1 MTYSAAPVSDPM
13 RLEEF
18 LRLPFAV
25 YRGDPLWVPP
35 VIGEV
40 RRTLDPGRNPYFSDA
55 TLRLFVGY
63 RGGTPVART
72 AVIINSAHQRTF
84 GVRSAFFGFFES
96 VNDEIAVRRLFDEAE
111 TYCRARG
118 VEVLEGPFNPHH
130 YSELGLQVDGFG
142 TAPSFFQ
149 TYNPAYYIG
158 LLEKAGFRMSARF
171 QTMRNDDIGPYLDR
185 RYGAR
190 AAAPGRNGYTV
201 RSFSLKD
208 KAGDLE
214 RIREVNND
222 AFAAN
227 WHFLPLGPEEY
238 AFSAKHLGLVT
249 RPDLIKIVEH
259 RGRPVGVLHC
269 VLDVNPLLRR
279 WKGVPGPVKLIRY
292 LRGRRAVKTIILF
305 TVGIKKEYRLS
316 AVSHLL
322 LAEFR
327 RMARAFER
335 AETTWLAADNRPAL
349 KAAESLGMRP
359 DKHFGIYAKELRS

>member
-1 MTYSAAPVSDPM
+1 MMYSAAPVSDRK
-13 RLEEF
+13 RLDEF
-18 LRLPFAV
+18 LRLPFAI

-35 VIGEV
+35 VIAEV
-40 RRTLDPGRNPYFSDA
+40 RRTLDPERNPYFANA

-63 RGGTPVART
+63 RNGTPVART
-72 AVIINSAHQRTF
+72 AIVINSAHHLAF

-96 VNDEIAVRRLFDEAE
+96 ANDEAAVRRLFDEAE

-118 VEVLEGPFNPHH
+118 VELLEGPFNPHH
-130 YSELGLQVDGFG
+130 YSELGLQIDGFG
-142 TAPSFFQ
+142 TAPAFFQ
-149 TYNPAYYIG
+149 PYNPSYYCD
-158 LLEKAGFRMSARF
+158 LLEKAGFRLSARF
-171 QTMRNDDIGPYLDR
+171 QTMKNDDIGNYLNR
-185 RYGAR
+185 RFGAL
-190 AAAPGRNGYTV
+190 AAGPGRNGYTI

-208 KAGDLE
+208 RAGDLE

-238 AFSAKHLGLVT
+238 AFSAKHMGLVT

-279 WKGVPGPVKLIRY
+279 WKGVPGPVKLIRF

-322 LAEFR
+322 LAGFR
-327 RMARAFER
+327 RMAQTFER
-335 AETTWLAADNRPAL
+335 AETTWLATDNRPAL

-359 DKHFGIYAKELRS
+359 DKHFGIYAKELGP

>member
-1 MTYSAAPVSDPM
+1 M
-13 RLEEF
+13 
-18 LRLPFAV
+18 
-25 YRGDPLWVPP
+25 PP

-40 RRTLDPGRNPYFSDA
+40 RRTLDPERNPYFSNA
-55 TLRLFVGY
+55 SLRLFVGY
-63 RGGTPVART
+63 RNGTPVARM
-72 AVIINSAHQRTF
+72 AVVINTCPSS
-84 GVRSAFFGFFES
+84 GVRRPVGLLRLLRIGE
-96 VNDEIAVRRLFDEAE
+96 RRGRRPAPFRRGRDRTAGP
-111 TYCRARG
+111 RG

-130 YSELGLQVDGFG
+130 YSELGLQIDGFG

-149 TYNPAYYIG
+149 PYNPSYYRD
-158 LLEKAGFRMSARF
+158 LLEKAGFRLTARF
-171 QTMRNDDIGPYLDR
+171 QTMRNDDIGSYLDR
-185 RYGAR
+185 RFGAL
-190 AAAPGRNGYTV
+190 AAPGAAPGRNGYTI

-238 AFSAKHLGLVT
+238 AFSAKHMGLVT

-279 WKGVPGPVKLIRY
+279 WKGVPGPVKLIGF
-292 LRGRRAVKTIILF
+292 LRAPKGRQDDHPLHRRHQEGVPAF
-305 TVGIKKEYRLS
+305 T

-322 LAEFR
+322 LAEFC
-327 RMARAFER
+327 RMAQAFDR
-335 AETTWLAADNRPAL
+335 AETTWLSTDNRPAL

-359 DKHFGIYAKELRS
+359 DKHFAVYAKELGP